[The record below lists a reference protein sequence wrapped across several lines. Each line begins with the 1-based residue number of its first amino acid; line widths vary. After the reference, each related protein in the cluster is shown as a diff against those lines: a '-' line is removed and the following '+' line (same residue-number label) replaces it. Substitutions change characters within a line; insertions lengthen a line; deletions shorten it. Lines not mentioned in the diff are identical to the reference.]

1 LRKHRQPTQLLGL
14 RRPPPRNA
22 DRYKQGL
29 AALLIQ
35 ALLCQSLA
43 FVPLRAVA
51 VEGQACPDPASAS
64 NNRRES
70 EKGEPGRDD
79 EGDSSS
85 RLVCYME
92 GTQQVCIRDTPYVS
106 FSPDTSYTRDEDAM
120 FAAGDSAGNDSVRLD
135 GPGGLAPEENAG
147 YGINFATNDKSLVA
161 ADYVGAGPAP
171 LRWIRTYHSNSN
183 AFPAAIRLASGERWH
198 NFYDRSLFQLSDALV
213 RLHRPDG
220 QIVDF
225 VQAGGTWV
233 PAKTAGV
240 LSPGAAG
247 WTYTAPDKSIETYS
261 STGQLHTI
269 SEGGLVTSLLYDGAN
284 RLAKVV
290 GPFGQ
295 TLVVGYDGA
304 NRVATVT
311 LPDNTTITYT
321 YNTVGNLTA
330 ATFVDASSRQYFY
343 DNPTFPYAL
352 TGYMD
357 ETGSWVATGAYDS
370 AGRPSWVL
378 APRRSALPININY
391 VDRKV
396 ILSKSNGARVTR
408 TLTDSPAGPVVAS
421 VQTDATASTSATN
434 AAAVRDAAGQVVQ
447 ATAPSGATQT
457 ISRDSRGRPTLV
469 TLAAGT
475 TQALPITQVWHPIFN
490 VVTSSNQGGV
500 TTRRIVDDAGRVTAV
515 TVTGT
520 DGVTQTV
527 MTRYYNAQ
535 NLLTTTVDARGGV
548 RTYTYDAAG
557 NRTSTTSAAGLTT
570 LFGEHNAHG
579 QARRITLPSGT
590 VITKAFDVRGRMA
603 QQTVN
608 GLTTSFTYDRASRP
622 LRTTAP
628 DGSWQEV
635 AYDATGQASSVT
647 NHRGETQSVARAAD
661 GSSVTHSVADA
672 AGSLALRSKTHFNP
686 LGQVA
691 AYEDS
696 RGYRTQRNYG
706 PDNRPAGS
714 TTPTGQTFGVS
725 LDLLNRP
732 VAYTQPNTTA
742 MRNAGGPATVAA
754 YVGYDPT
761 RATQQSLTDTV
772 TVATGFA
779 VDPFNRPV
787 AEAGADAGARAV
799 VRNAAGDVTSSTD
812 ALGATLSISRDNLGR
827 VVAVTPVSGY
837 QGRTFSYVP
846 NQSDSLLASMTDP
859 SGNTA
864 WVYDAN
870 GRLLRKVQN
879 VNGTTRMINIERDSL
894 GRPTRMTYP
903 TGMQVGM
910 VYAGAELTGLTV
922 NGSTLLSGIS
932 YLPFST
938 TPKGWTWGN
947 GSTHQRTYDTDGRVK
962 TVTLGS
968 VNRTYNHD
976 VAGRITQYVDSTPSG
991 TVYSNFGYDEA
1002 GQLITYSG
1010 PQGSFAY
1017 SYDTNGNR
1025 RSTVRNGYTEALQYQ
1040 AGSNRLLTSPRG
1052 SYTYRADGNPSHD
1065 GYLRFNYDPFGML
1078 ISRTASDL
1086 SVEQDIRS
1094 VNAQGMRVRAM
1105 TRVWQE
1111 GTGVPLKLKDGF
1123 MRSSQS
1129 RDDGLEAARQ
1139 AGAPGVPGGP
1149 GLAAATS
1156 KQAPANLA
1164 TQASATNGEVAST
1177 GGAVRPKGLSIGA
1190 VNPLPGDL
1198 GTVAG
1203 RAPAVRAGWKVL
1215 RDTHYLHADDGS
1227 LLGEYSPSPGAGQI
1241 TPGSNEV
1248 IWLAGQPVGAMI
1260 NGTLYAVRSDHLNTP
1275 RSMAR
1280 LSDNLEVWRWDSEPF
1295 GSNFPTATA
1304 GGLSPNFNLRFPGQQ
1319 YDNYSGHFYN
1329 WMRDYDPYTG
1339 RYLQA
1344 DPIGLQGGLSRYG
1357 YVGGD
1362 PLGLVDPNGLAPHD
1376 YTWRVFRCMG
1386 DCTAWTYYELRTNPA
1401 PGVSYA
1407 QPVTS
1412 GSVSTVSVG
1421 PLVLG
1426 QITTTV
1432 DAAAM
1437 SITNRTLSD
1446 HLLFPGEVTRSVE
1459 FDGKATWVVN
1469 VGNGDG
1475 PLGTLNSALAPFVWG
1490 GTSPSRKPELMCP
1503 K

>member
-14 RRPPPRNA
+14 RRPPRNA

-183 AFPAAIRLASGERWH
+183 AFPAAIRLASGKRWH

-799 VRNAAGDVTSSTD
+799 VRNTAGDVVSSTD
-812 ALGATLSISRDNLGR
+812 ARGVTLSVARDSLGR
-827 VVAVTPVSGY
+827 VVTVTPANGTT
-837 QGRTFSYVP
+837 GRSFSYVP
-846 NQSDSLLASMTDP
+846 GRSDTLLAGMTDA

-864 WVYDAN
+864 WGYDAQ
-870 GRLLRKVQN
+870 GRLLSKAQT
-879 VNGTTRMINIERDSL
+879 VNGVTRSISITRDTL

-903 TGMQVGM
+903 SGMQVGM
-910 VYAGAELTGLTV
+910 VYAGPELTGLTV

-976 VAGRITQYVDSTPSG
+976 AAGRITQYVDSTPSG

-1052 SYTYRADGNPSHD
+1052 SYTYGVDGNPSRD
-1065 GYLRFNYDPFGML
+1065 GYLAYNYDAFAML
-1078 ISRTASDL
+1078 ASRTASDL
-1086 SVEQDIRS
+1086 TVEQDSRS

-1111 GTGVPLKLKDGF
+1111 GTGIPLKLKDGF

-1139 AGAPGVPGGP
+1139 AGAPGVP
-1149 GLAAATS
+1149 AAAA
-1156 KQAPANLA
+1156 KALPADA
-1164 TQASATNGEVAST
+1164 AQRAETTNTGPAST
-1177 GGAVRPKGLSIGA
+1177 GSVVRPKGLDGGQ
-1190 VNPLPGDL
+1190 VGLL
-1198 GTVAG
+1198 GRGTPVI
-1203 RAPAVRAGWKVL
+1203 RAGWKVL

-1362 PLGLVDPNGLAPHD
+1362 PLGLVDPTGLAPGDFYPSIRAAAGAAIGD
-1376 YTWRVFRCMG
+1376 YNPRSIASNTEYGGRIYSLTGGGYSYTPAVRG
-1386 DCTAWTYYELRTNPA
+1386 TATSTLHGYLDPGLTLALYHTHAA
-1401 PGVSYA
+1401 P
-1407 QPVTS
+1407 
-1412 GSVSTVSVG
+1412 SVG
-1421 PLVLG
+1421 AEQASTADLWRAIREGVPTYVG
-1426 QITTTV
+1426 TP
-1432 DAAAM
+1432 
-1437 SITNRTLSD
+1437 S
-1446 HLLFPGEVTRSVE
+1446 GEILEYIPRQ
-1459 FDGKATWVVN
+1459 
-1469 VGNGDG
+1469 GDG
-1475 PLGTLNSALAPFVWG
+1475 IG
-1490 GTSPSRKPELMCP
+1490 GAVTNVTASCRSGK
-1503 K
+1503 